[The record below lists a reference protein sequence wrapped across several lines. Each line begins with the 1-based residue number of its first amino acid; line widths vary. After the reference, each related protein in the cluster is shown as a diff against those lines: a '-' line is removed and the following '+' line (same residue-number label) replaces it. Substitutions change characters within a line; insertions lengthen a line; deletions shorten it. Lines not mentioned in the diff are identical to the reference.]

1 MAGRRSALGVAATAT
16 PLAVQGGSP
25 EAVPRKRRY
34 AAGNFIVLETQET
47 QAAKSP
53 QPKLSRQ
60 PASANAWMSG
70 VITSMNSKKQAASSL
85 TKHVAADGARYAAPS
100 ALGQAKGCPA
110 VPTGEASE
118 ATSLRV
124 AAADGRGY
132 GELDR
137 RQSSKLARS
146 VTAGVMGSRK
156 LRSASA
162 ASGSSRG
169 RGEGGGK
176 SSESKAALARRSSD
190 TGPELCAPVKD
201 TRQLTEA
208 RASFTAKLALQTE
221 LDRELAASCA
231 HFASLRA
238 QYTAYGEE
246 SAPERANA
254 DAGEPTGGTDTG
266 AQIRSAVT
274 VGGSVGGGRGAAAD
288 HKGGQNK
295 KAVLEKRMLGYYRH
309 NRLTLEKSLLM
320 YETVRKEL
328 LSIKAAIAAYKRR
341 LVPLAGECTRY
352 LRVCTAGELL
362 MQSSF
367 VHVAERRTR

>member
-34 AAGNFIVLETQET
+34 SNLNRQLEPAAV

-176 SSESKAALARRSSD
+176 SNGESKAALARRSSD

-309 NRLTLEKSLLM
+309 NRPTLEKSLLM

-328 LSIKAAIAAYKRR
+328 LSIKEAIAAYKR
-341 LVPLAGECTRY
+341 P
-352 LRVCTAGELL
+352 
-362 MQSSF
+362 Q
-367 VHVAERRTR
+367 